1 MKVVD
6 FRDTTYWWGTELA
19 ENRTA
24 SADVGKERAARHLP
38 AAVEAGADSTCV
50 GDTPLASVDRLS
62 SSSVAAAADT
72 DANAGVDKIA
82 VAVAIVLMKGR
93 Q

>member
-1 MKVVD
+1 
-6 FRDTTYWWGTELA
+6 
-19 ENRTA
+19 
-24 SADVGKERAARHLP
+24 
-38 AAVEAGADSTCV
+38 VEAGADSTCV